1 MQFWQSI
8 SYSSPED
15 CVALACTAEQAG
27 FDGVSLAEHIFHP
40 LHLSSSHPYSPPD
53 APAFEVEEQWAEVW
67 TTIAAMGMVTER
79 LQFATAVNVL
89 PLHNPFEIAK
99 TTGTVARLT
108 NNRVAL
114 GCGAGWMRE
123 EFDAFGVD
131 FHTRGKRFDES
142 IRLLRALW
150 TGRPVTFHGDFF
162 DVNDVI
168 MMPPPLKPVPIWVGG
183 RSKAAIRRAAL
194 QADGWIATGEPV
206 DETIRIM
213 SDIHA
218 LRKDAGLTNAF
229 EMMAIQPFAALTK
242 ETVSELADAG
252 ATSIKNFTFKF
263 VIESPQASLSDKQ
276 DYLKRVGDEFISQ
289 FRQSS

>member
-1 MQFWQSI
+1 
-8 SYSSPED
+8 
-15 CVALACTAEQAG
+15 
-27 FDGVSLAEHIFHP
+27 
-40 LHLSSSHPYSPPD
+40 
-53 APAFEVEEQWAEVW
+53 
-67 TTIAAMGMVTER
+67 MGMVTEH
-79 LQFATAVNVL
+79 LQFATAVSVL

-114 GCGAGWMRE
+114 GCGAGWVRE

-131 FHTRGKRFDES
+131 FHARGKRFDES

-150 TGRPVTFHGDFF
+150 TGKPVTFHGDFF
-162 DVNDVI
+162 NVDDVI
-168 MMPPPLKPVPIWVGG
+168 MMPPPSRPVPIWVGG

-194 QADGWIATGEPV
+194 QGDGWMATGEPV

-213 SDIHA
+213 AEIKA
-218 LRKDAGLTNAF
+218 LRKETGRDNRF
-229 EMMAIQPFAALTK
+229 EMMAIQPFATLTPD
-242 ETVSELADAG
+242 TVSELVDAG

-263 VIESPQASLSDKQ
+263 VIDNPRASLPEKQ

-289 FRQSS
+289 LR